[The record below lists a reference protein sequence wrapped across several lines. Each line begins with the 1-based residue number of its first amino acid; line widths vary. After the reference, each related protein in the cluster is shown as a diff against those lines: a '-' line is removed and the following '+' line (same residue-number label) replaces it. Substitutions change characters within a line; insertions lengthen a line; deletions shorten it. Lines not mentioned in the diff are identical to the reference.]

1 MLNLKEEILTNND
14 VSLETFLNKITADFC
29 IIKWVKEEEYIS
41 RVFIVTDEFTIDC
54 KDIEN
59 KTIKDIKPIYILQSS
74 ELSNVFNLNVGDKGF
89 VIEVE

>member
-1 MLNLKEEILTNND
+1 MTNND

-29 IIKWVKEEEYIS
+29 IIKWVKEKEFIS
-41 RVFIVTDEFTIDC
+41 KVFIVTDEFTIDC

-59 KTIKDIKPIYILQSS
+59 KTIKDIKPIYILQPS
-74 ELSNVFNLNVGDKGF
+74 ELSSVFNLNVGDKGF